1 MRLFG
6 KLKTHEQLLIQGL
19 LELKFEDNTSAP
31 SADESKNLSNKA
43 QLSFSEEYLKR
54 GSESKHFA

>member
-43 QLSFSEEYLKR
+43 QLS
-54 GSESKHFA
+54 